1 MLKVNEYFNG
11 NVKSIGFQ
19 GEDTNATIGVIVP
32 GEYEF
37 DTSKKEIMSIVSG
50 VLEVKLP
57 GELDYKPYKS
67 GTKFEVPSGKIFHVR
82 CQKDVAYLCL
92 YYS

>member
-11 NVKSIGFQ
+11 NVKSISFQ
-19 GEDTNATIGVIVP
+19 GEDTNATVGVIVP

-37 DTSKKEIMSIVSG
+37 DTSKKEIMSIISG
-50 VLEVKLP
+50 VMEVKLP
-57 GELDYKPYKS
+57 GQSEFKSYKA
-67 GTKFEVPSGKIFHVR
+67 GTKFEVPSGKIFQVR